1 MTQKKSEFNK
11 VLNAWDIL
19 VIAFGAMIGWG
30 WVVSTGGWIEKG
42 GVIGAALGFAI
53 GGIMIFFVGLTYAEL
68 TAAMPQCGGEHVF
81 SYRAMGATGSFIC
94 TWMIVLGYV
103 SVACFEACAF
113 PTIITYLW
121 PGFLKGYMYT
131 VAGFDIY
138 ASWLITAI
146 VLAFLIML
154 INIIGAKTAAI
165 LQTVL
170 TCIIGGAGILLIV
183 ASVINGTV
191 DNLDGQIFAGTT
203 AGVNIKAIIGV
214 AAMSPFYFIGFD
226 VIPQAAEEI
235 NVPPKKIGNILILS
249 VVLAVIFYAFVII
262 AVGFVMNPGDI
273 IASQE
278 ATGLVTADA
287 MAAAFNTKI
296 MAKVIIVGGMCG
308 IVTSWNSFL
317 LGGSRAMYSM
327 AESYMIPKFFA
338 KLHPKHKTP
347 VNALILIGI
356 LTMLAPFAGRKM
368 LVWISDAGNFGCCFA
383 YCMVA
388 LSFMILR
395 KKEPDMPRPYKVPCY
410 KFFGTMAVIMSGFM
424 VAMYCIP
431 GSGGNLILQEWL
443 MVLGWSA
450 LGVVFYVVC
459 KVKYKESFGTLVEII
474 SDEDAA
480 TLMPEADEEELD
492 KVIDAAI
499 DRVLMQKSDL
509 IGGTV

>member
-53 GGIMIFFVGLTYAEL
+53 GGIMIFFVGMTYAEL

-146 VLAFLIML
+146 VIAFLIML

-203 AGVNIKAIIGV
+203 TGVNIKAIIGV

-459 KVKYKESFGTLVEII
+459 KVKYKECFGTLVEII

>member
-1 MTQKKSEFNK
+1 MTQKKSECNK

-42 GVIGAALGFAI
+42 GVIGAAVGFAI

-81 SYRAMGATGSFIC
+81 SYWAMGSTGSFIC

-146 VLAFLIML
+146 VIAFLIML

-203 AGVNIKAIIGV
+203 TGVNIKAIIGV

>member
-146 VLAFLIML
+146 VIAFLIMM

-191 DNLDGQIFAGTT
+191 DNLDGQIFAGITT
-203 AGVNIKAIIGV
+203 GVNIKAIIGV